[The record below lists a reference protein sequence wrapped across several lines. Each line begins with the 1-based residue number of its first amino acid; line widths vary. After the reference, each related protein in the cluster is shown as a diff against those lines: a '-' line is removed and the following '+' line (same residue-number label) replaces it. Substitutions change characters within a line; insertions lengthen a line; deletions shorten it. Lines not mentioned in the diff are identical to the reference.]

1 MNLRTDLALESREE
15 YLKNNHIEDGILIDK
30 ESKGDILISC
40 VDILDMDVAKKLNKS
55 CGRYI
60 TLESEKFKISD
71 PSFINSASYILKE
84 ELIKLLEKYPYITI
98 SAETGTEVIV
108 KLSKNNKEKD
118 KLEDLGF
125 SFEMGM

>member
-1 MNLRTDLALESREE
+1 MT
-15 YLKNNHIEDGILIDK
+15 
-30 ESKGDILISC
+30 
-40 VDILDMDVAKKLNKS
+40 
-55 CGRYI
+55 
-60 TLESEKFKISD
+60 
-71 PSFINSASYILKE
+71 KE